1 MQTSI
6 SLQDLYGYSAIPLL
20 ASFIIFSIM
29 TVYIVIKINS
39 KKQKSGKKEEQKVIL
54 EKNIKNI
61 PAIKSKYLEKI
72 NDIDAKYKSGKI
84 SLRKAYQQ
92 ISEAVRYFVF
102 EVTGISTQNFS
113 LSEIKNANIPGLYDL
128 IEEYYE
134 PEFASKTNGDFDSAI
149 SKARRIINEWN

>member
-1 MQTSI
+1 MDI
-6 SLQDLYGYSAIPLL
+6 LLFHYWLRSLFFQLWRY
-20 ASFIIFSIM
+20 
-29 TVYIVIKINS
+29 T
-39 KKQKSGKKEEQKVIL
+39 
-54 EKNIKNI
+54 
-61 PAIKSKYLEKI
+61 
-72 NDIDAKYKSGKI
+72 YKSGKI